1 MFDYLEYA
9 IQLKH
14 KEMLQNVEAQQLIKE
29 ALAARHKGQ
38 PFYYEALA
46 ALGRR
51 LTAWGERLQDHY
63 DSARQMPLELP
74 PLERAR
80 YE

>member
-1 MFDYLEYA
+1 MFNWVEYA
-9 IQLKH
+9 THMKQ
-14 KEMLQNVEAQQLIKE
+14 KEFFLNVEEQQLINE
-29 ALAARHKGQ
+29 ALAAQAKGE

-51 LTAWGERLQDHY
+51 LAEWGEQLQEHY
-63 DSARQMPLELP
+63 DVARQMPLELT
-74 PLERAR
+74 PLERVT

>member
-1 MFDYLEYA
+1 MFDWLEYA
-9 IQLKH
+9 TRMKQTEHIRNA
-14 KEMLQNVEAQQLIKE
+14 EEWQLIQE
-29 ALAARHKGQ
+29 ALAARPHHA

-51 LTAWGERLQDHY
+51 LMAWGEQLQERY
-63 DSARQMPLELP
+63 DSARQMPLELL
-74 PLERAR
+74 PLEPAP